1 MSLERVLNALIKL
14 GLSQREAEVYV
25 YLATKGPQ
33 KAGNIAETL
42 KLNKQHLCVIL
53 KSLENKRIINATIEY
68 STQFKALP
76 FEKALDLLAEA
87 KRKETQRIE
96 ESREEILSHWRS
108 MTPRNATSQ

>member
-1 MSLERVLNALIKL
+1 MNL

-25 YLATKGPQ
+25 YLASNGPQ

-42 KLNKQHLCVIL
+42 KLNKQHLQFTL
-53 KSLENKRIINATIEY
+53 KGLQNKRIIKATLKY
-68 STQFKALP
+68 SVQFSALP

-96 ESREEILSHWRS
+96 ENKDELIAHWLSMIQRNDSR
-108 MTPRNATSQ
+108 Q